1 MFPLICVWINGWVN
15 YRDAGDLRH
24 HRAHYD
30 VTVIFIIVIK
40 AFSLIHSCYL
50 VVNLPLVKYSAMTC
64 CWRGGGLSNCRAIA
78 KVYTRILRIR
88 DFTRSC
94 DKTSARLVN
103 RRPEW
108 LSPDDVISW
117 NYFSLLSSTSY
128 WTKITDA
135 GDLSHHDAH
144 VTSQ

>member
-1 MFPLICVWINGWVN
+1 MSVNPTDKTEHRVCDLLPILFMMTSSNGNIFRVTGPLCGEFTGHRWIPLTKASDTGGGW
-15 YRDAGDLRH
+15 GGGG
-24 HRAHYD
+24 
-30 VTVIFIIVIK
+30 
-40 AFSLIHSCYL
+40 
-50 VVNLPLVKYSAMTC
+50 
-64 CWRGGGLSNCRAIA
+64 GGGLSNCRAIG

-94 DKTSARLVN
+94 DKTSTRLVN

-108 LSPDDVISW
+108 LSRDYVISW
-117 NYFSLLSSTSY
+117 YYFSLLSSTSY
-128 WTKITDA
+128 WTNITDA